1 MDRLWFGRWA
11 ICGPL
16 TLDRKWSTVL
26 GMDEIENIRSALLAL
41 ERSKWMV
48 LAIKCRVPLS
58 TIKKLAYGQVQD
70 PRHRTVVALAKA
82 LRESPELL
90 APQALEPGPVGQDQ
104 EAAA

>member
-1 MDRLWFGRWA
+1 
-11 ICGPL
+11 
-16 TLDRKWSTVL
+16 
-26 GMDEIENIRSALLAL
+26 MDEIQSIRSALMAMGRSRWMALAL
-41 ERSKWMV
+41 
-48 LAIKCRVPLS
+48 KCHVPFS

-90 APQALEPGPVGQDQ
+90 EPQASEPRPAHQDQ